1 MLNARTKVAQLS
13 RFDKLEFLWRE
24 DRSLRFPALANK
36 LLQMHRI
43 LIIISA
49 IWPLATALDEGW
61 VGFKGSC
68 RALLGSGVQMKLRK
82 GEKMRKTLP
91 KAQRTRGLSS
101 SHQVTT

>member
-1 MLNARTKVAQLS
+1 
-13 RFDKLEFLWRE
+13 
-24 DRSLRFPALANK
+24 
-36 LLQMHRI
+36 MHRLRVGFTITIKIILIHI

-82 GEKMRKTLP
+82 GEKMRKNYQKLQLEVEKGEKMRKITKNAAL
-91 KAQRTRGLSS
+91 K
-101 SHQVTT
+101 